1 MKTNS
6 IAAVRTS
13 ITRLR
18 GLRPLLRSFYRR
30 LIILSVLGLV
40 ASLVDGLAMS
50 FVTLLLVFAV
60 GGTVDVGGGIVGWL
74 LERLVSIT
82 GGSGPLLGA
91 AIVTTIALK
100 ATLATANEVFSAT
113 ARYEIYHRLRLD
125 IFSAYLA
132 LPYDRFSTSDR
143 GVLFNT
149 LEAETW
155 NVSEAVQCVFRIAVN
170 VAPTLVF
177 GALILAVD
185 WKVGLGVG
193 IAGSAALG
201 LVSLARR
208 PSRILSRS
216 AQTQNEALADQAYT
230 AIGAMR
236 TIRILGQEARTR
248 QLFADSSQKSGQIFR
263 KLARVAAVAGPPTE
277 VFFLII
283 IGVALWIAA
292 SQSLPSATLVLI
304 IALLFRL
311 QPYAMRLQAD
321 FARLFSLENALVTV
335 SEALLAPQVKPN
347 VIGSAPFKMGEL
359 QLEAVTYRHPGA
371 VKPTLTDVSFIAPAG
386 AFIAIVGPSG
396 AGKSTLANLIL
407 RLFEPADGAITLDGT
422 PIDKIDRA
430 SWLRHVTL
438 TGQDS
443 ELLSGTIADNLL
455 LGRADA
461 SQQDMEEALCVAGAL
476 DFVSALDDGL
486 GTLVGD
492 RGARFSGGQ
501 RQRLSMA
508 RAIIGKPDLLVLDE
522 ATNAVDV
529 ATERAICQRVRSFLP
544 NTTFLVI
551 AHRGAAA
558 ELADFVIRLEGGHIV
573 AEQEASVGNDD

>member
-1 MKTNS
+1 MKTKS

-18 GLRPLLRSFYRR
+18 GLRPMLRSFYRR

-100 ATLATANEVFSAT
+100 AALATANEVFSAT

-132 LPYDRFSTSDR
+132 LPYDCFSTSDR
-143 GVLFNT
+143 GALFNT

-201 LVSLARR
+201 LVSLARG

-230 AIGAMR
+230 AIGGMR

-248 QLFADSSQKSGQIFR
+248 QLFADSSQNQDKSS
-263 KLARVAAVAGPPTE
+263 
-277 VFFLII
+277 
-283 IGVALWIAA
+283 A
-292 SQSLPSATLVLI
+292 S
-304 IALLFRL
+304 
-311 QPYAMRLQAD
+311 
-321 FARLFSLENALVTV
+321 
-335 SEALLAPQVKPN
+335 
-347 VIGSAPFKMGEL
+347 
-359 QLEAVTYRHPGA
+359 
-371 VKPTLTDVSFIAPAG
+371 
-386 AFIAIVGPSG
+386 
-396 AGKSTLANLIL
+396 
-407 RLFEPADGAITLDGT
+407 
-422 PIDKIDRA
+422 
-430 SWLRHVTL
+430 
-438 TGQDS
+438 
-443 ELLSGTIADNLL
+443 
-455 LGRADA
+455 
-461 SQQDMEEALCVAGAL
+461 
-476 DFVSALDDGL
+476 
-486 GTLVGD
+486 
-492 RGARFSGGQ
+492 
-501 RQRLSMA
+501 
-508 RAIIGKPDLLVLDE
+508 
-522 ATNAVDV
+522 
-529 ATERAICQRVRSFLP
+529 
-544 NTTFLVI
+544 
-551 AHRGAAA
+551 
-558 ELADFVIRLEGGHIV
+558 
-573 AEQEASVGNDD
+573 

>member
-1 MKTNS
+1 M
-6 IAAVRTS
+6 
-13 ITRLR
+13 L
-18 GLRPLLRSFYRR
+18 GSFYRR
-30 LIILSVLGLV
+30 LLILSVLGLV

-50 FVTLLLVFAV
+50 FVTLLLVIAV
-60 GGTVDVGGGIVGWL
+60 GGAVDVGGGIVGL
-74 LERLVSIT
+74 LLDRLISIT
-82 GGSGPLLGA
+82 GGSGPFLGA
-91 AIVTTIALK
+91 AIVMTIALK
-100 ATLATANEVFSAT
+100 ATLATANEVFSTT

-125 IFSAYLA
+125 ILSAYLD

-143 GVLFNT
+143 GALFNT

-155 NVSEAVQCVFRIAVN
+155 NVSEAVQCVFRIAIN

-177 GALILAVD
+177 GALILAVN

-193 IAGSAALG
+193 VAGATALG
-201 LVSLARR
+201 LVSLARS
-208 PSRILSRS
+208 PSRLLSRS
-216 AQTQNEALADQAYT
+216 AQTQNEVVADQAYT
-230 AIGAMR
+230 AIVGMR
-236 TIRILGQEARTR
+236 TIRILGQEGKTR
-248 QLFADSSQKSGQIFR
+248 QLFAESTRRSGQIFR

-321 FARLFSLENALVTV
+321 VARLFSLENALVTV
-335 SEALLAPQVKPN
+335 SEALLVPRVKRN
-347 VIGSAPFKMGEL
+347 VGSEPFKMGEL

-371 VKPTLTDVSFIAPAG
+371 VEATLSDVSFIAPAG

-396 AGKSTLANLIL
+396 AGKSTLANLVL
-407 RLFEPADGAITLDGT
+407 RLVEPDDGTITLGRT
-422 PIDKIDRA
+422 PICKIDRT
-430 SWLRHVTL
+430 SWLKHVTL

-443 ELLSGTIADNLL
+443 ELLSGTIGDNLR

-461 SQQDMEEALCVAGAL
+461 SQHDIEEALGVAAAL
-476 DFVSALDDGL
+476 DFVSGLDQGL
-486 GTLVGD
+486 ATPVGD
-492 RGARFSGGQ
+492 RGTRFSGGQ
-501 RQRLSMA
+501 RQRLSLA

-529 ATERAICQRVRSFLP
+529 VTERAIYERVRSFLP
-544 NTTFLVI
+544 KATFLVI
-551 AHRGAAA
+551 AHRSVAA
-558 ELADFVIRLEGGHIV
+558 ELADRVIRLEGGHIV
-573 AEQEASVGNDD
+573 AGEDASVGNND